1 MSKYNASKM
10 RQMKQGVEKIQHG
23 KLRTNIPAGMAIPG
37 PPLGPMLGCRGINIT
52 AFCKDFNEKTKDIK
66 EGIPLPTRVHV
77 NPDRSYQINI
87 TKPPSMY
94 YLKQAAGI
102 QKGAMNH
109 RTETAGMIT
118 LKHLYEIA
126 VIKQTDENLEFRSLE
141 EVCNMLISTAR
152 SLGIKI
158 VKDLNP
164 DEYQQFLEDR
174 KVVLEERKQELK
186 EAKEA
191 KMLRTG

>member
-1 MSKYNASKM
+1 MSKFNAGKM

-23 KLRTNIPAGMAIPG
+23 KLRTNIPAGLATPG

-66 EGIPLPTRVHV
+66 EGIPLPTRVYV
-77 NPDRSYQINI
+77 NPDRSYQIKI
-87 TKPPSMY
+87 TKPSSMY

-102 QKGAMNH
+102 QKGAMNQL
-109 RTETAGMIT
+109 TEVAGMVT

-126 VIKQTDENLEFRSLE
+126 LIKQTDENLEFRSLE
-141 EVCNMLISTAR
+141 EICNMLISTAR
-152 SLGIKI
+152 SLGVKV

-164 DEYQQFLEDR
+164 EEYQQFLEDR
-174 KVVLEERKQELK
+174 KIVLEERKRELQ

>member
-1 MSKYNASKM
+1 MSKYNASKL

-23 KLRTNIPAGMAIPG
+23 KLRTNIPAGMATPG

-66 EGIPLPTRVHV
+66 DGIPLPTRVFV
-77 NPDRSYQINI
+77 NPDRSYQITI

-102 QKGAMNH
+102 QKGAMNQKL
-109 RTETAGMIT
+109 EVAGFVT
-118 LKHLYEIA
+118 LKHVYEIA
-126 VIKQTDENLEFRSLE
+126 VIKQTDENLEFRSLQDI
-141 EVCNMLISTAR
+141 CQMLIMTAR
-152 SLGIKI
+152 SLGIKV
-158 VKDLNP
+158 VKDLNAE
-164 DEYQQFLEDR
+164 EYQQFLEDR
-174 KVVLEERKQELK
+174 KIVLEERKREFQEM
-186 EAKEA
+186 KEA

>member
-1 MSKYNASKM
+1 MSKYNASKL
-10 RQMKQGVEKIQHG
+10 RQMKQGVEKVQHG
-23 KLRTNIPAGMAIPG
+23 KLRTNIPAGMATPG

-52 AFCKDFNEKTKDIK
+52 TFCKDFNEKTKDIK

-77 NPDRSYQINI
+77 NPDRSYQITI

-102 QKGAMNH
+102 QKGSMNPLK
-109 RTETAGMIT
+109 ETAGMIT

-126 VIKQTDENLEFRSLE
+126 LIKQTDENLEFRNLE
-141 EVCNMLISTAR
+141 EICNMLMSTAR
-152 SLGIKI
+152 SLGIKV
-158 VKDLNP
+158 VKDLNAE
-164 DEYQQFLEDR
+164 EYQEFLEQR
-174 KVVLEERKQELK
+174 KIVLEERKQELL

>member
-1 MSKYNASKM
+1 MSKYGAGKLK
-10 RQMKQGVEKIQHG
+10 QMKQGVDKIQHG
-23 KLRTNIPAGMAIPG
+23 KLRTNIPAGMATPG

-66 EGIPLPTRVHV
+66 EGIPLPTRVTV
-77 NPDRSYQINI
+77 NPDRSYQILT

-102 QKGAMNH
+102 QKGAMNPLK
-109 RTETAGMIT
+109 ETAGMIT

-126 VIKQTDENLEFRSLE
+126 VIKQTDENLEFLSLE
-141 EVCNMLISTAR
+141 EICYKLLSTAK
-152 SLGIKI
+152 SLGIK
-158 VKDLNP
+158 VVRDLNA
-164 DEYQQFLEDR
+164 DEYQTFLEER
-174 KVVLEERKQELK
+174 SIVLEERKREFQELK
-186 EAKEA
+186 ES

>member
-1 MSKYNASKM
+1 MSKYNANKL
-10 RQMKQGVEKIQHG
+10 RQMKQGVEKVQHG
-23 KLRTNIPAGMAIPG
+23 KLRTNIPAGMATPG

-52 AFCKDFNEKTKDIK
+52 TFCKDFNEKTKDIK

-77 NPDRSYQINI
+77 NPDRSYQITI

-102 QKGAMNH
+102 QKGSMNPLK
-109 RTETAGMIT
+109 ETAGMIT

-126 VIKQTDENLEFRSLE
+126 LIKQTDENLEFRNLE
-141 EVCNMLISTAR
+141 EICNMLMSTAR
-152 SLGIKI
+152 SLGIKV
-158 VKDLNP
+158 VKDLNAE
-164 DEYQQFLEDR
+164 EYQEFLEQR
-174 KVVLEERKQELK
+174 KIILEERKQELL

>member
-1 MSKYNASKM
+1 MSKYNASKL
-10 RQMKQGVEKIQHG
+10 RQMKQGVEKIKHG
-23 KLRTNIPAGMAIPG
+23 KLRTNIPAGMATPG

-52 AFCKDFNEKTKDIK
+52 TFCKDFNEKTKDIK
-66 EGIPLPTRVHV
+66 DGIPLPTRVFV
-77 NPDRSYQINI
+77 NPDRSYQISI

-102 QKGAMNH
+102 QKGAMNPSK
-109 RTETAGMIT
+109 ETAGMIT

-126 VIKQTDENLEFRSLE
+126 QIKQTDENLEFRSLE
-141 EVCNMLISTAR
+141 EICNLLISTAK
-152 SLGIKI
+152 SLGIK
-158 VKDLNP
+158 VVRDLNAE
-164 DEYQQFLEDR
+164 EYQEF
-174 KVVLEERKQELK
+174 LEERKIVLEQRKQELQ

>member
-1 MSKYNASKM
+1 MSKYNAGKLK
-10 RQMKQGVEKIQHG
+10 QMKQSVEKIQHG
-23 KLRTNIPAGMAIPG
+23 KLRTYIPAGMATPG

-66 EGIPLPTRVHV
+66 EGIPLPTRVSV
-77 NPDRSYQINI
+77 NPDRSYQISI

-102 QKGAMNH
+102 QKGAMNPLK
-109 RTETAGMIT
+109 ETAGMIT

-141 EVCNMLISTAR
+141 EVCNMLLSTAK
-152 SLGIKI
+152 SLGIK
-158 VKDLNP
+158 VVRDLNV
-164 DEYQQFLEDR
+164 DEYQQFLEER
-174 KVVLEERKQELK
+174 KIILEERKRELQEL
-186 EAKEA
+186 KEA

>member
-1 MSKYNASKM
+1 MSKYNASKLK
-10 RQMKQGVEKIQHG
+10 QMKQGVEKIQHG
-23 KLRTNIPAGMAIPG
+23 KLRTNIPAGKAAPG

-77 NPDRSYQINI
+77 NPDRSYQISI

-94 YLKQAAGI
+94 YLKQAAGV
-102 QKGAMNH
+102 QKGAMNPLK
-109 RTETAGMIT
+109 ETAGMVT
-118 LKHLYEIA
+118 LKHVYEIA

-141 EVCNMLISTAR
+141 EICNMLISTAR
-152 SLGIKI
+152 SLGIKV

-164 DEYQQFLEDR
+164 EEYQQFLEDR
-174 KVVLEERKQELK
+174 KIVLEQRKLELQELK
-186 EAKEA
+186 ES

>member
-1 MSKYNASKM
+1 
-10 RQMKQGVEKIQHG
+10 MKQGVEKIQHG
-23 KLRTNIPAGMAIPG
+23 KLRTNIPAGMATPG

-66 EGIPLPTRVHV
+66 DGIPLPTRVSV
-77 NPDRSYQINI
+77 NPDRSYKISM

-102 QKGAMNH
+102 QKGAMNPLK
-109 RTETAGMIT
+109 ETAGMIT

-141 EVCNMLISTAR
+141 EVCNMLIFTAK
-152 SLGIKI
+152 SIGIKV
-158 VKDLNP
+158 VKELNV
-164 DEYQQFLEDR
+164 DEYQQFLDER
-174 KVVLEERKQELK
+174 KIVLEERKRELQELK
-186 EAKEA
+186 ES

>member
-1 MSKYNASKM
+1 MSKYNTSRL

-23 KLRTNIPAGMAIPG
+23 KLRTNIPAGMATPG

-52 AFCKDFNEKTKDIK
+52 AFCKDFNEKTKDYK
-66 EGIPLPTRVHV
+66 NGIPLPTRVHV

-102 QKGAMNH
+102 QKGAMNPLK
-109 RTETAGMIT
+109 ETAGMVT
-118 LKHLYEIA
+118 LKHIYEIA
-126 VIKQTDENLEFRSLE
+126 KIKQTDENLEFRSLE
-141 EVCNMLISTAR
+141 DICNMLISTAR
-152 SLGIKI
+152 SLGIKV
-158 VKDLNP
+158 VKDLDP
-164 DEYQQFLEDR
+164 SEYQTFLEER
-174 KVVLEERKQELK
+174 KIVLEERKRELQDLK
-186 EAKEA
+186 ES

>member
-1 MSKYNASKM
+1 MSKYSAGKFK
-10 RQMKQGVEKIQHG
+10 QMKQGVDKIQHG
-23 KLRTNIPAGMAIPG
+23 KLRTNIPAGMATPG

-66 EGIPLPTRVHV
+66 EGIPLPTRVTV
-77 NPDRSYQINI
+77 NPDRSYQITI

-102 QKGAMNH
+102 QKGAMNPLK
-109 RTETAGMIT
+109 ETAGMIT

-141 EVCNMLISTAR
+141 EICNMLLFTAK
-152 SLGIKI
+152 SLGIK
-158 VKDLNP
+158 VVRDLNA
-164 DEYQQFLEDR
+164 DEYKTFLEER
-174 KVVLEERKQELK
+174 NIVLEERKRELQEL
-186 EAKEA
+186 KEA